1 MNIQNLFNQLKMASN
16 PQQMLMSMMNPQQ
29 KQMFQNLKS
38 KGITEEEAE
47 KIAKVCNE
55 KGITKE
61 QFQTM
66 CNLFNK

>member
-1 MNIQNLFNQLKMASN
+1 
-16 PQQMLMSMMNPQQ
+16 MLMSMMNPQQ